1 MWAIGKRYRSSD
13 AVCGWRTFVYLV
25 LHLQIE
31 YTKHHKRKRYN
42 MLLLSMKIVHYEPKS
57 HRIHHSSSLLTSPEI
72 VYPLFIFNFLF
83 IKIPHR
89 LSSINWRCWFSY
101 LLSLKKI
108 LVKSL
113 IILNN
118 SSSFWFTPFTH
129 QPCSLR

>member
-1 MWAIGKRYRSSD
+1 
-13 AVCGWRTFVYLV
+13 
-25 LHLQIE
+25 
-31 YTKHHKRKRYN
+31 

-101 LLSLKKI
+101 LLPLKKI

-113 IILNN
+113 IILNV
-118 SSSFWFTPFTH
+118 SSTFCLTPFTH
-129 QPCSLR
+129 QPCSVQYSVFPSYCHSSDLCDDLLYKYNISIPSKFLLFFS